1 MAKRAAQKAKA
12 MPARAEA
19 EHQPLAPH
27 LNSQEILEPCT
38 EPYLAPEIKPLLLAG
53 QKESLFSAIA
63 QQQNLTQRL
72 DRILLHRY
80 LGLPLMVACFALL
93 FLASFSLGKP
103 ISNYLAAAFDF
114 LCGYFEKA
122 AAGRVP
128 WLLMGLVSDGI
139 LRGIGSALAFF
150 PQMLLFF
157 AFYTLI
163 TETGYSARI
172 ATLMHRPMARL
183 KMAGQA
189 FTPLIL
195 GYSCNV
201 TAVIGTRCI
210 PSRID
215 RLIVMLISSFTPCS
229 ARFGVIL
236 YIAAAFFTPAM
247 ATLMM
252 SGLIVLSWVV
262 TALVSYL
269 IKKRFPAAK
278 DMTPPPELPPYHL
291 PQLTTVLKE
300 TLFRTVDFLNRI
312 KNVVIISSVLV
323 WALATFPLGSTFET
337 SLAARIGQVLEPL
350 GKTMGLNWKLI
361 VALLFGFFAKE
372 TTLSTLGVLYHAS
385 ESLGDLGAIL
395 AQNITPLAGLTFL
408 VVYMFY
414 TPCAA
419 TAAAIY
425 KESKSLFVSVLAI
438 MLSLTVAFI
447 LGTLLYNAGRL
458 LLFLF

>member
-1 MAKRAAQKAKA
+1 MGEKALKKTRQAESGAACN
-12 MPARAEA
+12 
-19 EHQPLAPH
+19 PLEPR
-27 LNSQEILEPCT
+27 LEPCP
-38 EPYLAPEIKPLLLAG
+38 EPYVEPGSKLHFQASKQKALLPEITR
-53 QKESLFSAIA
+53 EHS
-63 QQQNLTQRL
+63 LTQRL
-72 DRILLHRY
+72 DAILLHRY
-80 LGLPLMVACFALL
+80 FGLPLMVVCFALL
-93 FLASFSLGKP
+93 FWASFTLGKP
-103 ISNYLAAAFDF
+103 ISNYLSTAFDL
-114 LCGYFEKA
+114 LCSQFEQMV
-122 AAGRVP
+122 AGRLSS
-128 WLLMGLVSDGI
+128 LLMGLLSDGI
-139 LRGIGSALAFF
+139 IRGIGSALAFF

-157 AFYTLI
+157 AFYTVI

-210 PSRID
+210 PNRID

-236 YIAAAFFTPAM
+236 YIAAAFFTPTM

-278 DMTPPPELPPYHL
+278 DITPPPELPPYHL

-425 KESKSLFVSVLAI
+425 KESKSLLFSLLAI

-447 LGTLLYNAGRL
+447 LGTLLYNVGRL